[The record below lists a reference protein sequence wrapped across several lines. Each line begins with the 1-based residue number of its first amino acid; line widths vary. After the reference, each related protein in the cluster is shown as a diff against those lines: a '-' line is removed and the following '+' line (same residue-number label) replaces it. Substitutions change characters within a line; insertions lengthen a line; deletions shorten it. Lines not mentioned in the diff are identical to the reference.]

1 MTKKQITF
9 NSLDSYFLNTY
20 RNTLNIDYLRE
31 SIYTQIDVVWRNERG
46 IKAEKSMLDDILTN
60 KHRTIKSIVWAAFLD
75 FTNSAIEQVYSSNY
89 TATSEQ
95 LKSYLEKYGY
105 TVKEAML
112 PVCKEIEQMRNNY
125 LSEIA

>member
-31 SIYTQIDVVWRNERG
+31 SIYTQIDVVWRNEHG
-46 IKAEKSMLDDILTN
+46 IKAGKSM
-60 KHRTIKSIVWAAFLD
+60 VWAAFLD
-75 FTNSAIEQVYSSNY
+75 FTNNAIEQVYSSNY

-95 LKSYLEKYGY
+95 LKNYLEKYGY